1 MLSRSVPPEPPK
13 GLRVSSSPL
22 TAEQLIERLRSLAA
36 EHLDLAPERLRPDAL
51 LGEDLGVDSLAA
63 IELGMVL
70 EDEFG
75 ISLPDDVLAGVHSFG
90 DLVHAVT
97 ARVAVA

>member
-1 MLSRSVPPEPPK
+1 VSPPAPD
-13 GLRVSSSPL
+13 
-22 TAEQLIERLRSLAA
+22 AIEARLVELAV
-36 EHLDLAPERLRPDAL
+36 EHLDVDPARLRPDAL

-75 ISLPDDVLAGVHSFG
+75 IELPDEVLADIFTYG
-90 DLVHAVT
+90 DLLAAVRE
-97 ARVAVA
+97 RVPAAKA

>member
-1 MLSRSVPPEPPK
+1 MSPPPPD
-13 GLRVSSSPL
+13 RVE
-22 TAEQLIERLRSLAA
+22 ARLVELAV
-36 EHLDLAPERLRPDAL
+36 EHLDVDPARLRQDAL

-75 ISLPDDVLAGVHSFG
+75 ISLPDDVLADIQTYG
-90 DLVHAVT
+90 DLVAAVQS
-97 ARVAVA
+97 RVAAPQA

>member
-1 MLSRSVPPEPPK
+1 MSTTPQTAVE
-13 GLRVSSSPL
+13 L
-22 TAEQLIERLRSLAA
+22 TDRLRTLASA
-36 EHLDLAPERLRPDAL
+36 HLDLAVERLRPDAL

-75 ISLPDDVLAGVHSFG
+75 ISLPDDVLAEVQTFG
-90 DLVHAVT
+90 DLVDVVT
-97 ARVAVA
+97 ARVGVA